1 MDGETSIMRSIAILY
16 AVSMLAANLF
26 AQDKPTPL
34 DNYLET
40 GKTIVVAKCLSVGPV
55 NILLKANV
63 SVQILHV
70 VKGKE
75 TLREISI
82 VSQFGMIPGE
92 TYLLSTE
99 NEASADKPYFT
110 TNTRDSVIH
119 IPRHENMELLK
130 TLSPRIVV
138 LRTMNTRVD
147 TLESEMRRL
156 TYELESLRAA
166 RKETNF

>member
-1 MDGETSIMRSIAILY
+1 
-16 AVSMLAANLF
+16 MLAVGSLF
-26 AQDKPTPL
+26 AATLNAQYKLTPL

-40 GKTIVVAKCLSVGPV
+40 GKTIIVAKCLSVGPV

-63 SVQILHV
+63 SVQILHI

-82 VSQFGMIPGE
+82 VSQYGMVPGE
-92 TYLLSTE
+92 FYLLRTT
-99 NEASADKPYFT
+99 NEAAADKPYFKID
-110 TNTRDSVIH
+110 TRDSVIH
-119 IPRHENMELLK
+119 IPKYEDMELLK

-147 TLESEMRRL
+147 ALESEMGRI
-156 TYELESLRAA
+156 TYELEALKAA
-166 RKETNF
+166 RREN